1 MKEIAA
7 IMGFPEGIQDLSTYF
22 ARHSFAMRLF
32 SKTKS
37 IDIVSTG
44 LHHSNTEITKV
55 HLESFGADE
64 VAKAKKQATKLTY
77 KYLQIHI

>member
-7 IMGFPEGIQDLSTYF
+7 IMGFPEGIQDFS
-22 ARHSFAMRLF
+22 RHSFAMRLF

-37 IDIVSTG
+37 IDIVSAG

-55 HLESFGADE
+55 YLESFGADE
-64 VAKAKKQATKLTY
+64 VAKATNNL
-77 KYLQIHI
+77 LG